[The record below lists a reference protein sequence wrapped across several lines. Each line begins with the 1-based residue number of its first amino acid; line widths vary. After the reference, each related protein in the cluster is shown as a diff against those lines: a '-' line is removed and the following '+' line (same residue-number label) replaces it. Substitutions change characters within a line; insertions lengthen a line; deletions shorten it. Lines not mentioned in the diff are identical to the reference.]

1 MHLIWR
7 TKGYEPLYTEMTDH
21 PTLYPVDRWA
31 ARWLSMMTVR
41 SRPGWPR
48 LGISNPWF
56 RRESASMT
64 RTYAAG
70 YDVPQQLSWT
80 SPSPPPPRTWRVV
93 RFPGWPHGN
102 RTHNG
107 STSAACKAR
116 EVGRGD
122 PTCPPPRAL
131 SMRRA
136 LWAPYGLSRGLW
148 LVTRGSL
155 IRNARFALLPFSL
168 HFPSVQVSI
177 ISMLPA
183 DFDRQFDY
191 RCHSRHTR
199 DFGVRSHASFSRAIH
214 KITFEIALG

>member
-7 TKGYEPLYTEMTDH
+7 TKGYEPLYIEMTDH
-21 PTLYPVDRWA
+21 PALYPVDRWA

-70 YDVPQQLSWT
+70 YDVPQLSWT

-131 SMRRA
+131 SMRRGSMGP
-136 LWAPYGLSRGLW
+136 LWPITRSMACNTGISHQECTICSFAVLSP
-148 LVTRGSL
+148 
-155 IRNARFALLPFSL
+155 LPKCTGVHYFHASRW
-168 HFPSVQVSI
+168 FRPSVWLQVPFAPHAWFRRT
-177 ISMLPA
+177 LA
-183 DFDRQFDY
+183 RLFLA
-191 RCHSRHTR
+191 R
-199 DFGVRSHASFSRAIH
+199 DP
-214 KITFEIALG
+214 